1 MDGAAL
7 ARELDTPREASLRD
21 FAAVLFR
28 RAWVVVTAFL
38 AGLGVVGVLNATRP
52 IFYESTSRVLVSRS
66 QQESA
71 YSSRTKPLLSW
82 EEELNSELE
91 TVTSGH
97 IGDLAQKL
105 LDEGHAVGTD
115 GKPVELDPGR
125 VHATINGKSSVIYI
139 SYEEHDPG
147 AAREGC
153 RAVTQAYADFRQ
165 QVRAVPEVD
174 KFFREEI
181 EDLRLQLEDWQ
192 QKRADFMAE
201 EDVVRIPEERSN
213 LLTLRQQT
221 ELRLNEVRA
230 DLAEDEARVEVMRSR
245 QRKAAQGDFDVY
257 PFSEADNQD
266 DQTIVEV
273 KRQLIQERS
282 AFFTASSIFTDE
294 HPEVRAHKTRMDEL
308 EKELTKEIESY
319 VKHLESKVEVRKARE
334 EALLGTLHYIDS
346 ELAGFPSKEAR
357 LDSFDRVIESLEA
370 DYRALIDKQIQ
381 AKIER
386 TGTSDYNVLVL
397 QAAGKAQA
405 LRTNDIVRLALIPL
419 LSLLVGVAL
428 AFLFD
433 GLDHSVKDATEVE
446 THLRLPVLG
455 SIGRLR

>member
-7 ARELDTPREASLRD
+7 SRESDAPREASLRD

-28 RAWVVVTAFL
+28 RAWVVIAAFL
-38 AGLGVVGVLNATRP
+38 AGLGVVAALNATRP
-52 IFYESTSRVLVSRS
+52 VLYESTSRVLVSRG

-71 YSSRTKPLLSW
+71 YTSRIKPLLSW
-82 EEELNSELE
+82 EEELNSEME

-97 IGDLAQKL
+97 ILELAQKL
-105 LDEGHAVGTD
+105 LEGSHAVGSD
-115 GKPVELDPGR
+115 GKPVELEPAR

-139 SYEEHDPG
+139 SYQDHDPG

-153 RAVTQAYADFRQ
+153 RAIAQAYADFRQ

-181 EDLRLQLEDWQ
+181 EDLRLQLDDWA
-192 QKRADFMAE
+192 QKRADFMGE
-201 EDVVRIPEERSN
+201 EDVVRISEERSN
-213 LLTLRQQT
+213 LLIVRQQT
-221 ELRLNEVRA
+221 ELKLNEVRA
-230 DLAEDEARVEVMRSR
+230 DLAEDEAKVEVLRTR
-245 QRKAAQGDFDVY
+245 IRNAGKGDFEVY
-257 PFSEADNQD
+257 PFSEADNED
-266 DQTIVEV
+266 DQSIVEV
-273 KRQLIQERS
+273 KRQLIQERTAYYAAS
-282 AFFTASSIFTDE
+282 ATFTDE
-294 HPEVRAHKTRMDEL
+294 HPEVLSHKTRMSEL
-308 EKELTKEIESY
+308 ESELEREVQSY
-319 VKHLESKVEVRKARE
+319 LKHLESKVEVKKARE
-334 EALLGTLHYIDS
+334 EALLGTLHYVDS
-346 ELAGFPSKEAR
+346 ELSGFPSKEAR
-357 LDSFDRVIESLEA
+357 LDSYDRVIESLEA
-370 DYRALIDKQIQ
+370 DYKALVEKQIQ

-397 QAAGKAQA
+397 QPAAKAIA